1 MATVTV
7 ALPKGRL
14 AEEAIRFLADAGLAV
29 PSDLESSRQLIL
41 STGDGFRYLLAKP
54 GDVPTYVAH
63 GAADIGIAGLDVL
76 RESQEDLY
84 EPLMLPFG
92 YCRLSVAAPKDRPKR
107 PLRLETR
114 PRVATKFPNLAESFF
129 RSRGISSDIIVLKG
143 SVELAPLVG
152 LSDMIVDLVQ
162 TGSTLRANNL
172 EEIEVIMQSQAVL
185 VVNRAS
191 YRLNERLM
199 DDLIARLRSVAER
212 WEGGE
217 G

>member
-14 AEEAIRFLADAGLAV
+14 AEEAVRFLADAGLAV

-63 GAADIGIAGLDVL
+63 GAADIGIVGLDVL
-76 RESQEDLY
+76 RESREDLY

-129 RSRGISSDIIVLKG
+129 RSRGVSSDIIVLKG

-162 TGSTLRANNL
+162 TGSTLEANNL
-172 EEIEVIMQSQAVL
+172 EEIEVIMPSQAVL